1 MKDHRGLPTPNF
13 YPHGR
18 QAVEYLVREEL
29 SIRLPEMTAGY
40 CPELHK
46 RLAAL
51 VGEEALVVQ

>member
-1 MKDHRGLPTPNF
+1 M
-13 YPHGR
+13 
-18 QAVEYLVREEL
+18 VREEL